1 MCYSKSVYILKYK
14 SKAKLS
20 LLGVIKYSG
29 MQEMRGIK
37 LAKGG
42 KFCNKPHTLP
52 CEQMSVWLE
61 FVSKLFSPKNPKE
74 YKLNGFLKMKY
85 ISLK

>member
-20 LLGVIKYSG
+20 LLGVVKYSG
-29 MQEMRGIK
+29 MQEMRGSK

-52 CEQMSVWLE
+52 REQMSVQYRYILDLLK
-61 FVSKLFSPKNPKE
+61 VSLPKNLI
-74 YKLNGFLKMKY
+74 Y
-85 ISLK
+85 S